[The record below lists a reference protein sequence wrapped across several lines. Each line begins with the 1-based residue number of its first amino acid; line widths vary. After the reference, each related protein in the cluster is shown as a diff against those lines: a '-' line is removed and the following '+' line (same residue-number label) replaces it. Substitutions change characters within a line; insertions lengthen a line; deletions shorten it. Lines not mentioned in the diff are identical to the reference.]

1 MTRNAHPDFLKRCR
15 ARFVE
20 ENGQWH
26 RCVLRADGH
35 QLHIALLH
43 GKTFDADIRW
53 TRPIR

>member
-1 MTRNAHPDFLKRCR
+1 MSDLRRCP

-26 RCVLRADGH
+26 RCIENDDGH
-35 QLHIALLH
+35 ETHIALLR

-53 TRPIR
+53 NRRPPRNGLR